1 MTRTPW
7 IHRTFHFGIPPGW
20 MPNILERLLSTE
32 LRIKNLTQNL
42 SEEDAIISFK
52 NKWSIKEHIGH
63 LTDLEDLHIGR
74 VNDFVLRKPILRA
87 ADMSNTKTQKANHN
101 EKKLPEL
108 IENFQLARNNFIFH
122 LTQLDEISQGITSN
136 HPRLKQQMRPVD
148 LAFFT
153 AEHDDHHLASI
164 RELLT
169 FI

>member
-20 MPNILERLLSTE
+20 MPNTLERLLSTE

-63 LTDLEDLHIGR
+63 LTDLEELHTGR
-74 VNDFVLRKPILRA
+74 INDFVLRKPELRA
-87 ADMSNTKTQKANHN
+87 ADMSNIKTEKANHN
-101 EKKLPEL
+101 EKEL
-108 IENFQLARNNFIFH
+108 SLLINDFQAARSIFILH
-122 LTQLDEISQGITSN
+122 LNQLNDDTQQFAAL
-136 HPRLKQQMRPVD
+136 HPRLKLEMRPVD

>member
-7 IHRTFHFGIPPGW
+7 IQRTFHFGIPPGW

-32 LRIKNLTQNL
+32 LRIKHLTQNL

-63 LTDLEDLHIGR
+63 LTDLEELHTGR
-74 VNDFVLRKPILRA
+74 INDFVLRKSKLRA
-87 ADMSNTKTQKANHN
+87 ADMRNAKTEKANHN
-101 EKKLPEL
+101 AKTLEL
-108 IENFQLARNNFIFH
+108 LITDFQSARNNFISH
-122 LTQLDEISQGITSN
+122 LNQLDDDTQQFATL
-136 HPRLKQQMRPVD
+136 HPRLKLEMRPVD

-153 AEHDDHHLASI
+153 AEHDDHHLASM

-169 FI
+169 FV